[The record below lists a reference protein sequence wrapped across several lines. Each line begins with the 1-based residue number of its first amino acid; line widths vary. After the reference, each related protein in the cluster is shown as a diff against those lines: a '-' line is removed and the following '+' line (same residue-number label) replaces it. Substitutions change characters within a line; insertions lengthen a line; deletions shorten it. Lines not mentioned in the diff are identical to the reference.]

1 MSADRA
7 IVKSFALL
15 STVLTDGEGTR
26 YLVIDALGG
35 KVTLVR
41 VPDGLQPGDYGS
53 RYFHSPVP
61 WDPARAT
68 LERE

>member
-7 IVKSFALL
+7 IVKSFGLL
-15 STVLTDGEGTR
+15 STN
-26 YLVIDALGG
+26 A
-35 KVTLVR
+35 KF
-41 VPDGLQPGDYGS
+41 
-53 RYFHSPVP
+53 FHSPVP

>member
-15 STVLTDGEGTR
+15 STVLTDSEGTR
-26 YLVIDALGG
+26 YLVTDALAG

-41 VPDGLQPGDYGS
+41 VPDGLQPGDYNAKF
-53 RYFHSPVP
+53 FHSPVP